1 MQIKRDER
9 GSILPSLG
17 PALFSLFL
25 AAVAAY
31 AVVSASSWSAKAA
44 LFPLVMGIPLLVLA
58 LVQLILDLRG
68 KTGPTVERPAMD
80 LAPSADVAP
89 EVARRRTLAIFA
101 WMAAFIVLVF
111 LLGFPLAVPLFMFS
125 YLVLQSAAG
134 WWGSLALTA
143 AAWGFFY
150 GLFER
155 LLHLP
160 FAAGL
165 IQTWLGL

>member
-1 MQIKRDER
+1 MRI
-9 GSILPSLG
+9 S
-17 PALFSLFL
+17 AFSLFSFFL
-25 AAVAAY
+25 AIVAAY
-31 AVVSASSWSAKAA
+31 AVVSASAWPFKAA

-58 LVQLILDLRG
+58 LVQLVFDLQG
-68 KTGPTVERPAMD
+68 KTDPAEAPAMD

-89 EVARRRTLAIFA
+89 EIARRRTLSIFA
-101 WMAAFIVLVF
+101 WMAAFVALVLLV
-111 LLGFPLAVPLFMFS
+111 GFPLAVPLFMFS
-125 YLVLQSAAG
+125 YLMLQSAAG

-155 LLHLP
+155 LLHFP
-160 FAAGL
+160 FGAGI